1 MGGGDDAD
9 VDAIGRRAAQPLD
22 LPFLEHAQQLDL
34 HVQRQVADL
43 VEEDR
48 RVVGELEAA
57 DLPRQRA
64 GEGAF
69 LAAEQLA
76 FDQRR
81 RESPRS

>member
-1 MGGGDDAD
+1 MR
-9 VDAIGRRAAQPLD
+9 VSTRIGARAAEPLD

-34 HVQRQVADL
+34 HVERQVADL

-57 DLPRQRA
+57 DLARQRS
-64 GEGAF
+64 GEGAA

-76 FDQRR
+76 LDRASA
-81 RESPRS
+81 ESPRS